1 MDSRASS
8 VVRGRG
14 RRVAGSGRR
23 PLEAGV
29 PMTAV
34 PVALLAVILVLELVS
49 LVILVLAGARHGHEQ
64 YQRGYEAGQAAERAR
79 WSA

>member
-1 MDSRASS
+1 
-8 VVRGRG
+8 
-14 RRVAGSGRR
+14 
-23 PLEAGV
+23 
-29 PMTAV
+29 MTTV

-79 WSA
+79 GEW